1 LSISLNIQGAPM
13 LFFKRLYPNIWFRNR
28 RIRHK
33 IIFIYFPLIFVPLF
47 VLGLVSNQIYT
58 NAIVKKTYKN
68 VSDNSS
74 LIITRITG
82 KLTNVESCANM
93 LAINLNKVFVDD
105 QLAAGTTVT
114 SLQLYTQITNQLSYA
129 LLVFPDVQSAAFID
143 THNQVYGSNLFMERN
158 LEALG
163 DSAML
168 KQIDASSGTNIWF
181 PMQRREYLT
190 RNSQETVL
198 TLGKR
203 IVNINTGQKLGILVL
218 NINESSLSAIYQKI
232 GSIQDSSYFIS
243 DDKGIVISSQHPQDL
258 MQEVTDPVM
267 KKWITSTDNRSD
279 LTSFQNGKTIVVSSD
294 VPGFGWKLISMA
306 PLQSLT
312 ADTRKITFLIA
323 IIGTV
328 CLFFALL
335 GAGMLSKLIAKPIMA
350 LTKHMK
356 GVKEGNLDLEF
367 QVNSEDEIGVLASG
381 FNEMIRRIQELLTN
395 INFEQKKKREYELA
409 LIQAQIK
416 PHFLYNTLDVIYI
429 LSEMGR
435 VRDVQR
441 TTKALADFYRVA
453 LSQGKETITIEE
465 EIRNV
470 KDYLSIQRIRYSD
483 VFTFELDIA
492 AEVMAGTIPK
502 LTIQPLVENAIYHG
516 LKTKG
521 SFGLLRVS
529 GELINGKV
537 RMKVTDD
544 GIGISEERLQ
554 ALQFTE
560 SSAQHSVGYGLRNVH
575 DRIQL
580 YFGEEYGIRIKSE
593 LGRGTEVSL
602 WLPFCS
608 EEG

>member
-1 LSISLNIQGAPM
+1 M
-13 LFFKRLYPNIWFRNR
+13 LFFKRLNPNSWFRNR
-28 RIRHK
+28 LIRHK
-33 IIFIYFPLIFVPLF
+33 IIFIYFPLIFIPLF
-47 VLGLVSNQIYT
+47 VLGLVSNQVYT
-58 NAIVKKTYKN
+58 NAIVKKTIKN

-82 KLTNVESCANM
+82 MLTNVESCANM
-93 LAINLNKVFVDD
+93 LTINLNKVIVDD
-105 QLAAGTTVT
+105 QFAPGTMAT
-114 SLQLYTQITNQLSYA
+114 SLQMYTQITNQLSFA

-143 THNQVYGSNLFMERN
+143 TNNRVYGSSLFMERN
-158 LEALG
+158 PEALI

-168 KQIDASSGTNIWF
+168 KQIDASSGTNIWL
-181 PMQRREYLT
+181 PMQRRDYLT
-190 RNSQETVL
+190 QDSHEPL
-198 TLGKR
+198 MTLGKR

-218 NINESSLSAIYQKI
+218 NIKESTLAAIYKKI
-232 GSIQDSSYFIS
+232 GSIQDGSYFIS
-243 DDKGIVISSQHPQDL
+243 DNKGVVISSQEPRDL
-258 MQEVTDPVM
+258 LQEVTDPVM
-267 KKWITSTDNRSD
+267 KKWIVSTDNTSD
-279 LTSFQNGKTIVVSSD
+279 LTSFENGKTVVVSSD
-294 VPGFGWKLISMA
+294 VPGFGWKLISMV

-312 ADTRKITFLIA
+312 ADTRKITLLIA

-335 GAGMLSKLIAKPIMA
+335 GAGMLSKLIAKPIMG

-356 GVKEGNLDLEF
+356 KVKEGNLDLEF
-367 QVNSEDEIGVLASG
+367 QVNSEDEIGLLASG
-381 FNEMIRRIQELLTN
+381 FNAMIRRIQELLNN

-416 PHFLYNTLDVIYI
+416 PHFLYNTLDVIYT

-453 LSQGKETITIEE
+453 LSKGRETITIEE

-483 VFTFELDIA
+483 VFDFELDIA
-492 AEVMAGTIPK
+492 SDIMTGLIPK

-516 LKTKG
+516 LKAKG
-521 SFGLLRVS
+521 SFGLLKVS
-529 GELINGKV
+529 GELANGKI

-544 GIGISEERLQ
+544 GIGMSEERLR
-554 ALQFTE
+554 ALQFIKA
-560 SSAQHSVGYGLRNVH
+560 SAANYTVGYGLRNVH

-580 YFGEEYGIRIKSE
+580 YFGEEYGIRMESE
-593 LGRGTEVSL
+593 LGRGTEVTL
-602 WLPFCS
+602 CLPFHS